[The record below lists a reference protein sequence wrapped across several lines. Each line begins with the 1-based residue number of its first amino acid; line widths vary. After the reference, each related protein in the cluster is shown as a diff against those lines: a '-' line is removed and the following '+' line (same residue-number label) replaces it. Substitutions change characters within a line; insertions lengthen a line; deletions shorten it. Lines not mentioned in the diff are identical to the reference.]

1 MENSLEQIIL
11 NAYNEDAPIKATIGK
26 PGKAGRCIL
35 IGHIVEQSPEWAQTL
50 KRIEETVKKG
60 YSDAVTE
67 DAEAALERSL
77 QSANYA
83 IAQVVKE
90 HGKDWLKQFHFL
102 AASFK
107 NKQVHFSR
115 VGKVHAF
122 LVYNNAISDL
132 APLTYED
139 LENKNPLKTFSSIIS
154 GDLTKG
160 SHLIFCTDSVLDY
173 LSLERLKKTIIESE
187 IGKRE
192 DAFRALLGKA
202 PSQTPFGLLI
212 VSRTGSSKEPKAKK
226 PPQKTYTS
234 SLPEITIEEPP
245 PPSLKP
251 VKPEQKTAPKH
262 AISES
267 FTAPPLFP
275 TGEQKVALFSNMW
288 GMWKKWVA
296 YVKDIQRGSRKNSSR
311 SIGYS
316 RVKKQDKTSPLIIIK
331 GSITAL
337 FLLLGKTTRLLLS
350 FWKTTSKS
358 TRILIGVALILL
370 VLFVGNLG
378 RAQQNKSEENS
389 VQTFNHSLETIQ
401 SLQDR
406 ASSALLYGDIKTAR
420 EHLTKA
426 QELTQALP
434 IDTEERQEKQQTLL
448 TQIEIQTNKTR
459 NLTTIEEPI
468 LIVDLQVADTAISPK
483 RLVMVADT
491 LYTYNPATN
500 ALLTIN
506 PEDKVA
512 TQIPTSAVSTGYFE
526 DALAGDGL
534 NILLY
539 HNNNGFVQYSTETQE
554 YTSQTIALDS
564 DDGVDALEYYQN
576 RLYRIDTAQNQI
588 YRHRKSGDSFGAATS
603 WITDTPPPDL
613 SLAQDI
619 AIDGNIYVLL
629 GSGEILK
636 FFSGEKE
643 SLTVTN
649 VDPWFSSPSRIITS
663 PDMNY
668 MYILDPGSKRIVILT
683 KDGGMVNQYT
693 SEKFDDLRDMA
704 IDEKNQ
710 KAYLLNGKKIYGI
723 TFIVQ

>member
-35 IGHIVEQSPEWAQTL
+35 IGHIVEQSPEWSQTL

-67 DAEAALERSL
+67 DPEAALERSL

-122 LVYNNAISDL
+122 LVYNNSISDL

-173 LSLERLKKTIIESE
+173 LSLERLKKTISESE

-192 DAFRALLGKA
+192 DAFRTLLGKA

-212 VSRTGSSKEPKAKK
+212 VSRTGSTETKAKK
-226 PPQKTYTS
+226 ITKKTYTS
-234 SLPEITIEEPP
+234 SLPEITIEETPL
-245 PPSLKP
+245 PSPEKP
-251 VKPEQKTAPKH
+251 KTEQKATPKH
-262 AISES
+262 VISES

-275 TGEQKVALFSNMW
+275 TGEQKISLFSNISA
-288 GMWKKWVA
+288 MWKKWVA
-296 YVKDIQRGSRKNSSR
+296 YVKDLQRGSRKNSSR
-311 SIGYS
+311 SVGYS
-316 RVKKQDKTSPLIIIK
+316 RVKKQGKTSPLIIIK

-337 FLLLGKTTRLLLS
+337 FLLLTRIIRTLLS

-358 TRILIGVALILL
+358 TKILIGVALLLLIL
-370 VLFVGNLG
+370 FIGNLG
-378 RAQQNKSEENS
+378 RTQQNKSEENN
-389 VQTFNHSLETIQ
+389 VQTFNQSLDTIQ
-401 SLQDR
+401 SFQDR

-420 EHLTKA
+420 ENLTKA

-434 IDTEERQEKQQTLL
+434 TDTEEHQEKQQTLL

-468 LIVDLQVADTAISPK
+468 LIVDLQVADTAINPK
-483 RLVMVADT
+483 RLVMVKDT

-506 PEDKVA
+506 PENKVA

-526 DALAGDGL
+526 DALAGD
-534 NILLY
+534 NSDVLLY
-539 HNNNGFVQYSTETQE
+539 HNNNGFVRFNTETQE
-554 YTSQTIALDS
+554 YTTQTISLNSEDIVGS
-564 DDGVDALEYYQN
+564 MEYYQN
-576 RLYRIDTAQNQI
+576 RLYRIDTSQNQI
-588 YRHRKSGDSFGAATS
+588 FRHRKNGDAFGTGTA
-603 WITDTPPPDL
+603 WITSTPIPDL

-629 GSGEILK
+629 GSGQILE
-636 FFSGEKE
+636 FFSGKE
-643 SLTVTN
+643 TNITITN
-649 VDPWFSSPSRIITS
+649 VDPWFSTPTRIVTS
-663 PDMNY
+663 PEMKY
-668 MYILDPGSKRIVILT
+668 LYVLDPGSKRIVILT
-683 KDGGMVNQYT
+683 KEGVMVNQYT
-693 SEKFDDLRDMA
+693 SEKFTDLRDIA
-704 IDEKNQ
+704 IDETNQ
-710 KAYLLNGKKIYGI
+710 KAYLLSGKKIYGI
-723 TFIVQ
+723 TFILQ